1 MDRKEDRG
9 AYMHY
14 NCLMVDDEKELAVY
28 KRIWEDLMLSRE
40 ADNDRFIYRKLR
52 HGEGAAEGFKRL

>member
-1 MDRKEDRG
+1 
-9 AYMHY
+9 MHY